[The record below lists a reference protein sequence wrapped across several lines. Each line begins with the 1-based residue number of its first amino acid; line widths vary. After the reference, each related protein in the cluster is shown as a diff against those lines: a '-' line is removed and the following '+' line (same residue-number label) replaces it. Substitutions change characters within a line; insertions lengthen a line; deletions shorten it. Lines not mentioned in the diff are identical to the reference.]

1 MEDGGRYL
9 VHFWDYFLITMVKSC
24 LILVGIPS
32 TWQTLV
38 IGIVIVI
45 GTGISSYQVLKD
57 QRKIA
62 PVLENDE

>member
-1 MEDGGRYL
+1 M
-9 VHFWDYFLITMVKSC
+9 ITMVKSC